1 MEHLQETLDEI
12 RIGVKELLRCL
23 KEKEKPKKEIVIPPL
38 PDVTPYGNWDKS
50 DLVGIWGTGSTMRKC
65 SFLGFVK
72 NFDRTGRRTTIY
84 HGFSAWLFENPRNR
98 NYWKTGNMVEVWDG
112 RTLTKCLE
120 ADFKIRHAGILGD
133 FFKDFVEDRHDEL
146 LEEARRVMGSA
157 GDGKMAKLERYLE
170 TQEFT
175 NPHADMSLS
184 NTMCKSTI
192 KSIRYHLRAK
202 NLAQQ

>member
-1 MEHLQETLDEI
+1 MDHLQETLDEI
-12 RIGVKELLRCL
+12 LVAIKDLVRCTELKGGKR
-23 KEKEKPKKEIVIPPL
+23 EITVPPV
-38 PDVTPYGNWDKS
+38 PDIVPYGNWDQANIN
-50 DLVGIWGTGSTMRKC
+50 GIWGTGSTRVKC

-72 NFDRTGRRTTIY
+72 NFDRTGRKTTIY
-84 HGFSAWLFENPRNR
+84 HEFTAWLFENPRNR

-112 RTLTKCLE
+112 SALTKSVE
-120 ADFKIRHAGILGD
+120 ADFKIRHAGILSD
-133 FFKDFVEDRHDEL
+133 FFKDFVEDRKWEL

-170 TQEFT
+170 KNEFT
-175 NPHADMSLS
+175 NPHADMALS
-184 NTMCKSTI
+184 NTLCKTSI